1 MHFFYSQISRTLI
14 RRFVKLEL
22 QIERNVKSNRS
33 YGNAVHTGQSSDKAY
48 FLMVY
53 SEELPLKIRGISI
66 AATVAVLQIFPF
78 YLASICATKEGTDF
92 Q

>member
-1 MHFFYSQISRTLI
+1 
-14 RRFVKLEL
+14 
-22 QIERNVKSNRS
+22 
-33 YGNAVHTGQSSDKAY
+33 
-48 FLMVY
+48 MVY